1 MLGNQTHP
9 TRQASR
15 VGECLTGDGRQG
27 VVVSSPI
34 GSPTWRPTTFC
45 GGECL
50 TREGGKAFE
59 VPSRLSSATQEKG
72 QRWLPRPAQT
82 HGIKWR
88 LAPALVRLVA
98 QLDRAVPHRDR
109 VSDGSIAS
117 HQHHLT
123 NPRSD
128 HEPHHFQ
135 DGEFVTAIDV
145 THNTKEGIYCPYLWD
160 SLLKSEDKRH
170 QVCDIQPAHLQRPEV
185 RLPHN
190 RCTDGGE
197 RGTPAPTTAP
207 APHTHHIHISI
218 WGDTATDTSD
228 WQLPE
233 HLTFGGRQAHMEDL
247 TAAAKTSE
255 VEQAVLE
262 MLGKGADTH
271 SLGYALRFYRELA
284 GRIGFDGSKPER
296 VANWVYG
303 HINSLQVA
311 VGELKGEQ

>member
-1 MLGNQTHP
+1 MV
-9 TRQASR
+9 AK
-15 VGECLTGDGRQG
+15 TGTDAG
-27 VVVSSPI
+27 V
-34 GSPTWRPTTFC
+34 
-45 GGECL
+45 
-50 TREGGKAFE
+50 
-59 VPSRLSSATQEKG
+59 
-72 QRWLPRPAQT
+72 
-82 HGIKWR
+82 KWR

-135 DGEFVTAIDV
+135 DGEFVTAIDI

-160 SLLKSEDKRH
+160 SLLKSEDKRIKY
-170 QVCDIQPAHLQRPEV
+170 VIF
-185 RLPHN
+185 N
-190 RCTDGGE
+190 RRIFNDQKFVSHTTGARRRGAWNPGPYDGSS
-197 RGTPAPTTAP
+197 
-207 APHTHHIHISI
+207 PHTHHIHISI
-218 WGDTATDTSD
+218 WGDTATDTGD

-233 HLTFGGRQAHMEDL
+233 HLTFGGRQQHMEDL

-262 MLGKGADTH
+262 MLGKGADEH

-303 HINSLQVA
+303 HINSLQTA